1 MPEENTKTSPS
12 RSVRKNLESAFDSK
26 NVLVIE
32 DDPTTRKLLKAI
44 MESDGMEVIEAEKG
58 RLGLSKLAQCQPDA
72 VILDLGLPDMD
83 GREVL
88 RRMREWSDIPVII
101 LSANGEVEN
110 KVEALDY
117 GAQDYVTKPFN
128 AKELLARLRVA
139 FRSKPSKPE
148 PLFEYGD
155 LCIDFSARVVTVSG
169 DLMHFTPIEYAILRV
184 LAKNKGC
191 FVPKTYIKKLI
202 WGNVISSTDDQLR
215 VHMSSLRKK
224 LKNVGLDGIIKTE
237 NGVGYMI

>member
-1 MPEENTKTSPS
+1 MPEENTQTLAS
-12 RSVRKNLESAFDSK
+12 RPAQENFEGASDTR
-26 NVLVIE
+26 NVLIIE
-32 DDPTTRKLLKAI
+32 DDPMARKLLRV
-44 MESDGMEVIEAEKG
+44 VIESEGWNVIDAEKG
-58 RLGLSKLAQCQPDA
+58 RVGLAKLAKAQPDV

-88 RRMREWSDIPVII
+88 RRLREWSDIPVLI
-101 LSANGEVEN
+101 LSSHEEIDD
-110 KVEALDY
+110 KVDALDC

-148 PLFEYGD
+148 PSFDHGD
-155 LCIDFSARVVTVSG
+155 LHIDFSARIVTVAG
-169 DLMHFTPIEYAILRV
+169 KTLHFTPIEYSILRV

-224 LKNVGLDGIIKTE
+224 LKEAGMDGVIKTE